1 MVGAASDSHSAFF
14 PVFMMHTAFCDGFTQ
29 FLLLTIK
36 NVCVCS
42 RLHFHLIR
50 CIIYTFD
57 YFCFL
62 PYLLFSDFLTAVL
75 LVGYGTEKTL
85 LSEKPYWLVKN
96 R

>member
-1 MVGAASDSHSAFF
+1 MILTLPFS

-29 FLLLTIK
+29 FFLLTIK
-36 NVCVCS
+36 NVYVS
-42 RLHFHLIR
+42 AQDYISTLIR

>member
-1 MVGAASDSHSAFF
+1 MCLLKTTF
-14 PVFMMHTAFCDGFTQ
+14 PLNKVY
-29 FLLLTIK
+29 
-36 NVCVCS
+36 N
-42 RLHFHLIR
+42 
-50 CIIYTFD
+50 YTFD

-75 LVGYGTEKTL
+75 LVGYGIEKTI